1 LTGIIY
7 IDNEIPSILKEMN
20 LKMIEYLFNVF
31 KDVTKLKWYTI
42 IVSVLFILSLFLMAT
57 YKRQNLSTKAI
68 VYGGLSIALSF
79 TLSFIKLYR
88 MPQGGSITPASML
101 PLFVYSYIFGPAA
114 GIIAGVAYGILQLI
128 QEPYVVHWA
137 QLLLDYPLAFG
148 ALGFAGFFRKNLP
161 LGILAGGFG
170 RFVFHVIS
178 GVVFFASYAPK
189 GTSPLVYS
197 AIYNA
202 TYIAPDLAVCLVL
215 ALIPSVKKAIE
226 RLSKEAYI
234 QK

>member
-1 LTGIIY
+1 MG
-7 IDNEIPSILKEMN
+7 
-20 LKMIEYLFNVF
+20 EYLFNVF
-31 KDVTKLKWYTI
+31 KDVTKLKWYTVA
-42 IVSVLFILSLFLMAT
+42 IVSVLFILSLFLMVIR
-57 YKRQNLSTKAI
+57 KRQDLSTKAI

-148 ALGFAGFFRKNLP
+148 ALGLAGFFKKSLP
-161 LGILAGGFG
+161 AGIIVGGLG
-170 RFVFHVIS
+170 RFFFHFVS
-178 GVVFFASYAPK
+178 GFVFFTSYAPK
-189 GTSPLVYS
+189 GMNPVWYS
-197 AIYNA
+197 AVYNA
-202 TYIAPDLAVCLVL
+202 TYLGPDLIVCLIV
-215 ALIPSVKKAIE
+215 ALIPGVKKAFE
-226 RLSKEAYI
+226 QLK
-234 QK
+234 KGV